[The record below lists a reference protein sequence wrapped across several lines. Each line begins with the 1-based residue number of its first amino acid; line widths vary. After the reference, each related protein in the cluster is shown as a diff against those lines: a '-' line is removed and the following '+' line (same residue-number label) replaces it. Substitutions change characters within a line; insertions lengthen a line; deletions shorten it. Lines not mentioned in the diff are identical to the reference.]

1 MRQETFSTALGGCT
15 WRLRFIS
22 AERGVYWQPLATFTA
37 HISQTY
43 RDASGALVY
52 RINGQTSAYRGG
64 HRFSFDIE
72 VRRFN
77 NHRAFDRALIRS
89 AGSGAIVWVGC
100 GAALRRSI
108 LANSATI
115 ASKAGGVL
123 IQEF

>member
-1 MRQETFSTALGGCT
+1 MNQETFSTALGGAT
-15 WRLRFIS
+15 WRLRYGGPD
-22 AERGVYWQPLATFTA
+22 AGVYWQPLATFTA
-37 HISQTY
+37 WISQSY
-43 RDASGALVY
+43 RDESGALVY

-64 HRFSFDIE
+64 ERFSFDIE

-89 AGSGAIVWVGC
+89 AGTGAIVWVGC

-115 ASKAGGVL
+115 ASKAEVL
-123 IQEF
+123 